1 MAIRGGGGRVWT
13 PQLWK
18 VFPLATFSTPPSWVS
33 FSSPFP
39 FPLHVRGFA
48 ACVWP
53 SSDARPSGA
62 GLPLGW
68 PVTACFFPEEAP
80 GIAGSRLEG
89 HNGRSLPEDT
99 MGLGLH
105 PAFASHVPLCAASSS
120 SASGCAQLRRGNPLS
135 RDAPLTHGCP
145 HAQLRR
151 PRWGSP
157 EGPERRQPCEMAGS
171 RQPHP
176 APPGAAFTTVG
187 RR

>member
-1 MAIRGGGGRVWT
+1 MRGGGGRVWT

-39 FPLHVRGFA
+39 FPLHLRGFA
-48 ACVWP
+48 ACVRP
-53 SSDARPSGA
+53 GSDARPSGA

-68 PVTACFFPEEAP
+68 PVTGCFFPEKAP

-89 HNGRSLPEDT
+89 HNGKSLPEDT

-105 PAFASHVPLCAASSS
+105 PASQATLPVYAASGS
-120 SASGCAQLRRGNPLS
+120 SADGCTQLWRGNPPR
-135 RDAPLTHGCP
+135 RDPWLTHSCP

-157 EGPERRQPCEMAGS
+157 EGKERRQPCEMGGS

-176 APPGAAFTTVG
+176 APLGAAFTTVG
-187 RR
+187 Q